1 MSLSHLS
8 LTVDHLPT
16 ATAFFGSCLKPLG
29 YKYIGRQDDS
39 IGFGHKYSEPAEFWI
54 AERKPGAPAGA
65 AHLAFLAPSKDAVGN
80 FFLAAL
86 KAGGKL
92 HGEPQIRD
100 VKLRYYSAVV
110 LDADGNRVEAVYCP
124 GDSSAQ
130 SEVSASDMS
139 SLDDRSF
146 VSKAYSR
153 ASSTRPESTIS
164 RSRSEAKSYASRA
177 TTAVDR
183 GPSADPASQSQVTQ
197 KKPDETSPAARTIVG
212 SLIGAAAGAAI
223 AYAWTSSGQSGQS
236 DEQADPSRASAQYTS
251 NAGPSQSRSRE
262 DPPEAFR
269 AIDDGRSMASSRGPR
284 SAYEGGLSEKMSDMT
299 IDANRDI
306 PVRALEYS
314 PSMWD
319 DDDRSATSSAVRSY
333 VDKPS
338 KSKSKAGSS
347 GRISTLPE
355 GSVASFSSYRT
366 GASKSKSSASAR
378 HVPLPESVV
387 GVDVD
392 TNVTPD
398 DSISQVPINDYDEG
412 STYSRRSSSK
422 AGGGGSSRSRVSSSK
437 KSSTFDEP
445 VRPGDSVSQ
454 VSCNTRAT
462 EKTAKPGSSRAGGS
476 RRQAV

>member
-1 MSLSHLS
+1 MK
-8 LTVDHLPT
+8 LTWN
-16 ATAFFGSCLKPLG
+16 
-29 YKYIGRQDDS
+29 R
-39 IGFGHKYSEPAEFWI
+39 
-54 AERKPGAPAGA
+54 APAGA

-124 GDSSAQ
+124 GDTSGY
-130 SEVSASDMS
+130 SEVSGTASDIS
-139 SLDDRSF
+139 VDDRSF

-153 ASSTRPESTIS
+153 ASSTRPETTVSKS
-164 RSRSEAKSYASRA
+164 RSDAKSYASRA

-183 GPSADPASQSQVTQ
+183 GSSSRSQAPSKSQSQAQTAM
-197 KKPDETSPAARTIVG
+197 KKPDEASSSYSPAARTIVG

-223 AYAWTSSGQSGQS
+223 AYAWTSNGKSQNE
-236 DEQADPSRASAQYTS
+236 EQQQEEPSRMPASA
-251 NAGPSQSRSRE
+251 APAKSQSRSRQE
-262 DPPEAFR
+262 GQP
-269 AIDDGRSMASSRGPR
+269 ILDDGI
-284 SAYEGGLSEKMSDMT
+284 SEKMSDMT
-299 IDANRDI
+299 IDANNDRDL

-314 PSMWD
+314 PSMWGKQTQQTQQQAPQNDFD
-319 DDDRSATSSAVRSY
+319 DDDQSATSSAVRSY
-333 VDKPS
+333 LEKQQPS
-338 KSKSKAGSS
+338 KGNNSSSS
-347 GRISTLPE
+347 GRMRTLPE

-366 GASKSKSSASAR
+366 GASKSKPKSSVSAR
-378 HVPLPESVV
+378 QVPLPESVV

-398 DSISQVPINDYDEG
+398 DSISQVPVNDYDEE
-412 STYSRRSSSK
+412 STYSRRTSSK
-422 AGGGGSSRSRVSSSK
+422 SKTGGGSRSRVSSSK

-454 VSCNTRAT
+454 VSCNSRAT
-462 EKTAKPGSSRAGGS
+462 ERTAKA
-476 RRQAV
+476 RR

>member
-1 MSLSHLS
+1 M
-8 LTVDHLPT
+8 
-16 ATAFFGSCLKPLG
+16 
-29 YKYIGRQDDS
+29 
-39 IGFGHKYSEPAEFWI
+39 
-54 AERKPGAPAGA
+54 
-65 AHLAFLAPSKDAVGN
+65 GN

-124 GDSSAQ
+124 GDSSAR
-130 SEVSASDMS
+130 SEVSTSDMS
-139 SLDDRSF
+139 ALDDRSF

-183 GPSADPASQSQVTQ
+183 GPPSAAPAQTPQ

-236 DEQADPSRASAQYTS
+236 DEQAEPSRASAQYTS
-251 NAGPSQSRSRE
+251 SSGPSQSRSRE
-262 DPPEAFR
+262 DPPETFR

-284 SAYEGGLSEKMSDMT
+284 SAYEGGNLSDKMSDMA
-299 IDANRDI
+299 IDANRDT

-319 DDDRSATSSAVRSY
+319 DDQSATSSAVRSY

-338 KSKSKAGSS
+338 KSKSKSKAGSS
-347 GRISTLPE
+347 ARVPTVPE

-366 GASKSKSSASAR
+366 GASKTKSSTSAR
-378 HVPLPESVV
+378 QVPLPESVV

-392 TNVTPD
+392 TNVAPD
-398 DSISQVPINDYDEG
+398 DSISQVPVNDYDEG
-412 STYSRRSSSK
+412 STYSRRSSR
-422 AGGGGSSRSRVSSSK
+422 AGGSSRVSSSK

-454 VSCNTRAT
+454 VSCNSRAT
-462 EKTAKPGSSRAGGS
+462 ERTAKPGSSRVNSS

>member
-1 MSLSHLS
+1 M
-8 LTVDHLPT
+8 
-16 ATAFFGSCLKPLG
+16 
-29 YKYIGRQDDS
+29 
-39 IGFGHKYSEPAEFWI
+39 
-54 AERKPGAPAGA
+54 
-65 AHLAFLAPSKDAVGN
+65 GN

-124 GDSSAQ
+124 GDSSAR
-130 SEVSASDMS
+130 SEVSASDIS
-139 SLDDRSF
+139 VDDRSF

-164 RSRSEAKSYASRA
+164 KSRSEAKSYASRA

-183 GPSADPASQSQVTQ
+183 GSAAPSAPRSQSQSQATP
-197 KKPDETSPAARTIVG
+197 KKPDETTSPAARTIVG

-223 AYAWTSSGQSGQS
+223 AYAWTNSGQSNQS
-236 DEQADPSRASAQYTS
+236 AEQAEPSRASAQYTS
-251 NAGPSQSRSRE
+251 SAGPSRRE
-262 DPPEAFR
+262 DQDPPERFR
-269 AIDDGRSMASSRGPR
+269 SIDDGRSMASSSKGPR
-284 SAYEGGLSEKMSDMT
+284 SAYQGSYLSDRMSDMT

-314 PSMWD
+314 PSMWETNNPRD
-319 DDDRSATSSAVRSY
+319 DDDQSATSSAVRSY
-333 VDKPS
+333 LEKPSRS
-338 KSKSKAGSS
+338 KSKGGS
-347 GRISTLPE
+347 IPPVPE
-355 GSVASFSSYRT
+355 GSVASFSSSRT
-366 GASKSKSSASAR
+366 GAPKSKGASRSSVSSAR

-412 STYSRRSSSK
+412 STYSRRSSR
-422 AGGGGSSRSRVSSSK
+422 AGGSSRSKVSSSK

-454 VSCNTRAT
+454 VSCNSRAT
-462 EKTAKPGSSRAGGS
+462 ERTAKP
-476 RRQAV
+476 RR